1 MKISWKLLLAP
12 VFALFVLSYVD
23 KAFLLPEV
31 RDRFLQPGGMVY
43 YKQRERQIDRMR
55 EYAKAKPPDIHLAV
69 VLGDSR
75 SFAIGNLPAQ
85 YIGRKNWKIFNFAG
99 PQANPAYFY
108 YLSRRLFTGLRRP
121 GYMILEVSPESFNRN
136 TGILG
141 TTILNHGI
149 AGGYMEPMSTMIP
162 QMDKEAYND
171 TRAFAFYGLP
181 FSLREAILRV
191 RGSISPEKKKSVSMF
206 DFIPI
211 DQMEKGFQAIYGPA
225 VEWQSG
231 LMMSMKN
238 AEIHNLDLYS
248 MEQSHEVKFLNL
260 MNGAQYA
267 WFGTA
272 TDAEL
277 KSDTD
282 RIAGIY
288 LKRFQVSEEQ
298 VVFFERTLD
307 AARAAGVKVIV
318 FWPQVNP
325 YLETRLN
332 ADPRFAILKKRI
344 ADESKDRGAVVL
356 DMSAQEETRCKNFY
370 DASHLSIQCFP
381 AITGFLLD
389 RLEKVPSN

>member
-1 MKISWKLLLAP
+1 MKISWKLFLSP
-12 VFALFVLSYVD
+12 VFALAALYYVD

-43 YKQRERQIDRMR
+43 YKQREGQIERMR
-55 EYAKAKPPDIHLAV
+55 EYARTKPDDIKLAV

-85 YIGRKNWKIFNFAG
+85 YIGRKTWKIFNFAG

-108 YLSRRLFTGLRRP
+108 YLSRRLFTGAKRP

-141 TTILNHGI
+141 TTIMNHGI
-149 AGGYMEPMSTMIP
+149 PGGYLDSVRTMIP
-162 QMDKEAYND
+162 EADREAYAD
-171 TRAFAFYGLP
+171 TRSFAFYGLP
-181 FSLREAILRV
+181 FSLRSLIMRI
-191 RGSISPEKKKSVSMF
+191 RGTWWPEKQQKTIF
-206 DFIPI
+206 DMIPV
-211 DQMEKGFQAIYGPA
+211 DQMESGFRQVYGPA
-225 VEWQSG
+225 IEWQSG

-238 AEIHNLDLYS
+238 SQKHNMDLYS
-248 MEQSHEVKFLNL
+248 LEKSHEVKFLNL
-260 MNGAQYA
+260 MGGAQYV

-298 VVFFERTLD
+298 VFFFQRTLE
-307 AARAAGVKVIV
+307 AARAAGVKVVV

-325 YLETRLN
+325 YLEEKLN
-332 ADPRFAILKKRI
+332 ADPRIRILKARMTED
-344 ADESKDRGAVVL
+344 ARERGADVI
-356 DMSAQEETRCKNFY
+356 DMGAQPETHCKNFY

-381 AITGFLLD
+381 AITGNLLD
-389 RLEKVPSN
+389 HLEK